1 MSQKKRTFD
10 VGDRSGFGD
19 MPLFGA
25 GESAS
30 VAARQP
36 DGAISGSDTGVE
48 APKGSI
54 TGVSKYGNS
63 DTPKTDANCKFI
75 KQNNIHRKIKKGKNI
90 SFNLLTSGV
99 DTLRVYVSGEVR
111 LDVQEL
117 LEDRRLQA
125 LADKEAGGVGLATSL
140 LPVLCGGDSVIK
152 SYGAGGYAFLLD
164 SESFDGKIMRR
175 RKVTEGFNPM
185 PAAFFT
191 LRQAALWRVGWR
203 EACKELGEWIR
214 DLFEDDAIIRVSRVD
229 ICADL
234 QGFDPNT
241 IDHKRDFVTRA
252 DTVVAT
258 YETGSGN
265 LRQFAAGKSNHLRAS
280 LYNKGKD
287 VDTKGKSWQRLVWD
301 RAGYEADASV
311 YRLEYQCGSELL
323 RERGID
329 DLDDLVRKL
338 PGLWSYCLSW
348 CSLRVPDLADSNR
361 SRWEEHEVWYG
372 LRLALT
378 GMAEA
383 LQPRVTQAEQVSMRV
398 ERAEN
403 ALVGHL
409 LAHML
414 LHAEDDP
421 ERALGMVYRA
431 WKRRREAFGDG
442 IAARMERKRLLMPGL
457 FGAALQM
464 V

>member
-1 MSQKKRTFD
+1 MSRQRRTFD
-10 VGDRSGFGD
+10 VGDRTGLGD

-25 GESAS
+25 GESAG

-36 DGAISGSDTGVE
+36 DGVISGGDTGGK
-48 APKGSI
+48 APRGSI
-54 TGVSKYGNS
+54 TGVSKYLDSKGSKSGEDCN
-63 DTPKTDANCKFI
+63 FI

-99 DTLRVYVSGEVR
+99 DGLRVYVSGDVR

-125 LADKEAGGVGLATSL
+125 LADKEAGGVGLATTL

-164 SESFDGKIMRR
+164 SEAFDGKIMRR
-175 RKVTEGFNPM
+175 RKLTEGFNPM

-191 LRQAALWRVGWR
+191 LHQSALWRVGWR
-203 EACKELGEWIR
+203 EAIAELNVWIR
-214 DLFEDDAIIRVSRVD
+214 ELFEDDAIIRVSRVD
-229 ICADL
+229 ICADF

-241 IDHKRDFVTRA
+241 IDHKRAFVTRA
-252 DTVVAT
+252 DTTTST
-258 YETGSGN
+258 YETGSGD
-265 LRQFAAGKSNHLRAS
+265 LRQFAAGKSNHLRSS

-287 VDTKGKSWQRLVWD
+287 VDTKGKTWQRVAWAK
-301 RAGYEADASV
+301 AGYDPDAPV
-311 YRLEYQCGSELL
+311 WRQEYQCGSDLL

-329 DLDDLVRKL
+329 DLDDLRRKL

-348 CSLRVPDLADSNR
+348 CSLRVPDQADSNR

-383 LQPRVTQAEQVSMRV
+383 LQPRVTHAEQVSMRV

-421 ERALGMVYRA
+421 ERALGKVYRA

-442 IAARMERKRLLMPGL
+442 IEVRMERKRLLMPGL
-457 FGAALQM
+457 FGAALQTA
-464 V
+464 